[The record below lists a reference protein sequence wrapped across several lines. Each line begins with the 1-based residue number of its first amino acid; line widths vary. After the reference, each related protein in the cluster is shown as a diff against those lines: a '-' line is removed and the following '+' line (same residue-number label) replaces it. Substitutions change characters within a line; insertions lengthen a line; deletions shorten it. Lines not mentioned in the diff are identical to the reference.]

1 MKNLKAQIEA
11 DIKSHAVFACH
22 NLQASV
28 AAIDFVALSLSQ
40 DHQEQGYG
48 VDGTTAVINVRGLLV
63 PQMSRDR
70 SNWGITAYNQIARYL
85 ARANSDPFIDGIR
98 LDIDSGGGYVAG
110 LDDVVEQIANLD
122 KPITTFVS
130 GDMYSAA
137 YWLGVSTEKITA
149 KKSSGIGSIGVFV
162 VHSESSKGL
171 EKQGD
176 TLSIFR
182 SGKWKGAF
190 NWFSPL
196 AKYEKDRLQQGVDD
210 TASLF
215 FNHVARQRKLTAQ
228 QVKDWQGDVFTAQQ
242 AKECGLIDAIV
253 GKSTTTANHVK
264 QHKQQTAQQTAVAF
278 NTGLA
283 SLTQNPKETTMEL
296 PQALAALDEKDKRIS
311 ELQRQVVQK
320 DSLATTAMRE
330 RDDAGKLHHYRGQH
344 HAYDGKDNLIGDW
357 ESGKIYALRSDV
369 FTDDGQPVY
378 RERTLPFFPSEKK
391 QVSYLRL
398 ELEMSV
404 NNADEPTNE
413 STIQLQWS
421 DDYART
427 WHPPMSHRLGRKD
440 TDLTRIVWRR
450 LGVGRQ
456 RTYRFST
463 VANIRCALI
472 NAFVDV
478 QGADR

>member
-40 DHQEQGYG
+40 EPLSQDHQEQGYG

-63 PQMSRDR
+63 PQMSHDR

-85 ARANSDPFIDGIR
+85 ARANSDPFIDDIR
-98 LDIDSGGGYVAG
+98 LDIDSSGGYVAG

-215 FNHVARQRKLTAQ
+215 FNHVAQQRKLTAQ
-228 QVKDWQGDVFTAQQ
+228 QVKDWEGDVFTAQQ

-253 GKSTTTANHVK
+253 GKSTTTASHVK
-264 QHKQQTAQQTAVAF
+264 QHKQQTAQQTVVAF

-296 PQALAALDEKDKRIS
+296 PQALAALNERDKRIS

-330 RDDAGKLHHYRGQH
+330 RDDAVAEATQAKAELTKVRGDIRQKAIDELAEATGKQFGDDELAELKDASDGVFVMLKA
-344 HAYDGKDNLIGDW
+344 AYTQAVQK
-357 ESGKIYALRSDV
+357 
-369 FTDDGQPVY
+369 P
-378 RERTLPFFPSEKK
+378 TLPSSWKSE
-391 QVSYLRL
+391 Q
-398 ELEMSV
+398 
-404 NNADEPTNE
+404 T
-413 STIQLQWS
+413 
-421 DDYART
+421 
-427 WHPPMSHRLGRKD
+427 
-440 TDLTRIVWRR
+440 
-450 LGVGRQ
+450 
-456 RTYRFST
+456 
-463 VANIRCALI
+463 AN
-472 NAFVDV
+472 
-478 QGADR
+478 GADNEPLADTQDARFEQAKIKILNHKE